1 MKDPKRSFY
10 LAGFLKVRSPSLTPS
25 FVGVICAVVIGVV
38 AKLNQCFAIGS
49 PILVELLLLEYS
61 VPFFDFL

>member
-10 LAGFLKVRSPSLTPS
+10 LAGFLKVRFPSLTQS
-25 FVGVICAVVIGVV
+25 FVVICAVVIGVV

-49 PILVELLLLEYS
+49 PIIVELLLFEYS
-61 VPFFDFL
+61 VPFFEFL

>member
-10 LAGFLKVRSPSLTPS
+10 LAGFLKARFPSLTQS
-25 FVGVICAVVIGVV
+25 FVVICAVVIGVV
-38 AKLNQCFAIGS
+38 AKLNQCYAIGS
-49 PILVELLLLEYS
+49 PIIVELLLFEYS

>member
-10 LAGFLKVRSPSLTPS
+10 LAGFLKVRFPSLTQS
-25 FVGVICAVVIGVV
+25 FFVICAVV
-38 AKLNQCFAIGS
+38 AKLNQCYAIGS
-49 PILVELLLLEYS
+49 PMIVELLLFEYS